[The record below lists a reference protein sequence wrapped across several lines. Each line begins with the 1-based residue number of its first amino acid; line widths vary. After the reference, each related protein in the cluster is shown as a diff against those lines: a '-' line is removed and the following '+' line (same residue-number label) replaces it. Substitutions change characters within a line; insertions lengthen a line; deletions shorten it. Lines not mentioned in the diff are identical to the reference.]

1 MRELQEMEETPDKTR
16 TPDDSE
22 AEEILPP
29 VISSTIAGT
38 PSRVE
43 EYAAKT
49 NATEMPA
56 ATVETRVESAETR
69 SERAETRVGR
79 ERVAGTPSRR
89 MNRTAFIAVALVAVA
104 CLLLLLWW
112 LRREEGAGRVVS
124 APRTVAFGP
133 SNPSAASGPTAAPG
147 EATLTLQP
155 DAAARAGL
163 QVEAVGEQLAPK
175 SAQQAANGVV
185 QANAYR
191 TSAVVSLVGGRVMGV
206 SAEVGQAVGR
216 GQTVAVVFSDELAEA
231 QSKYLAARAEL
242 EEHEKH
248 HRRTAELVELGAA
261 SREELEQATTMMK
274 KAESEIASQRQKLLL
289 LGLTP
294 QRVEALRSTSQVSS
308 EVSLP
313 APVNGTVIS
322 RSVNPGEVV
331 EANKELMR
339 VADLSTVWV
348 VAQVYE
354 KDLSRVHVGGGASV
368 TSDAYPS
375 RIFRGRV
382 TFVDPQIE
390 QATRTAQVRVEVAN
404 PVQALKLGMYVGVA
418 FGANGGAEATAPTV
432 PSSAVQNLNGQ
443 TVVFLATPD
452 PNTYALRPVR
462 LGAEGEGRYTV
473 LEGLAV
479 GDRVVTQGSFM
490 LRAEWLKL
498 HPESQKSER

>member
-1 MRELQEMEETPDKTR
+1 MMNPEEKNQDNA
-16 TPDDSE
+16 E
-22 AEEILPP
+22 A
-29 VISSTIAGT
+29 TA
-38 PSRVE
+38 
-43 EYAAKT
+43 
-49 NATEMPA
+49 
-56 ATVETRVESAETR
+56 ETRVER
-69 SERAETRVGR
+69 TRVAEVTPR
-79 ERVAGTPSRR
+79 RV
-89 MNRTAFIAVALVAVA
+89 NRTALVAVALVAVA

-124 APRTVAFGP
+124 PPRAVAFGP
-133 SNPSAASGPTAAPG
+133 SNPSDAFGPSNAPG

-155 DAAARAGL
+155 DAAARAGV
-163 QVEAVGEQLAPK
+163 QVEAVGEQLSTE
-175 SAQQAANGVV
+175 SAQQSANGVV

-191 TSAVVSLVGGRVMGV
+191 TSAVVSLVGGRVREV
-206 SAEVGQAVGR
+206 NAEVGQAVR
-216 GQTVAVVFSDELAEA
+216 AGQSVAVVSSDELAEA

-248 HRRTAELVELGAA
+248 HRRTTELVELGAA

-274 KAESEIASQRQKLLL
+274 KAESEVAAERQRLLV

-313 APVNGTVIS
+313 SPVNGTVIS

-354 KDLSRVHVGGGASV
+354 KDLARMRVGSGASV

-382 TFVDPQIE
+382 AFVDPQIE
-390 QATRTAQVRVEVAN
+390 QATRTAQVRVELAN
-404 PVQALKLGMYVGVA
+404 PGQALKLGMYVSVA
-418 FGANGGAEATAPTV
+418 FGATGAAEATAPTV
-432 PSSAVQNLNGQ
+432 PASAVQNLNGQ
-443 TVVFLATPD
+443 TVVFLATQD
-452 PNTYALRPVR
+452 PNTFVMRPVR
-462 LGAEGEGRYTV
+462 LGAESEGRRPV

-498 HPESQKSER
+498 HPEGAARP

>member
-1 MRELQEMEETPDKTR
+1 MRELEEMEETPDKTE
-16 TPDDSE
+16 TPDETE
-22 AEEILPP
+22 AEEIWPP
-29 VISSTIAGT
+29 VVSSTIVAP
-38 PSRVE
+38 PS
-43 EYAAKT
+43 
-49 NATEMPA
+49 
-56 ATVETRVESAETR
+56 
-69 SERAETRVGR
+69 
-79 ERVAGTPSRR
+79 RVAGTPQRR
-89 MNRTAFIAVALVAVA
+89 VNRTALIAVALVAVA
-104 CLLLLLWW
+104 CLALLLWW

-124 APRTVAFGP
+124 APRAVAFGP
-133 SNPSAASGPTAAPG
+133 SSPSDANSNGAAPG

-163 QVEAVGEQLAPK
+163 QVEAVGEQLSPDA
-175 SAQQAANGVV
+175 AQQAANGVV

-191 TSAVVSLVGGRVMGV
+191 TSAVVSLVGGRVREV
-206 SAEVGQAVGR
+206 NAEVGQTVGR
-216 GQTVAVVFSDELAEA
+216 GQTLAVVLSDELAEA

-248 HRRTAELVELGAA
+248 HRRTTELVELGAA

-274 KAESEIASQRQKLLL
+274 KAESEVASQRQKLLL

-313 APVNGTVIS
+313 APVAGTVIS

-354 KDLSRVHVGGGASV
+354 KDLARVRTGSGASV

-390 QATRTAQVRVEVAN
+390 QTTRTAQVRVELAN
-404 PVQALKLGMYVGVA
+404 PGQALKLGMYVNVA
-418 FGANGGAEATAPTV
+418 FGATGAAEATAPTV
-432 PSSAVQNLNGQ
+432 AASAVQNLNGQ
-443 TVVFLATPD
+443 TVVFLATGD
-452 PNTYALRPVR
+452 PNTYVVRAVR
-462 LGAEGEGRYTV
+462 LGSESGGRYPV
-473 LEGLAV
+473 LEGLFV

-498 HPESQKSER
+498 HPGSQKSER